1 LYFFGG
7 VASFPVRKH
16 LAESFVS
23 YQINYQD
30 DAMMCFHTGFTLN
43 GTNGSDPGSSQMA
56 KKSSFAN
63 VSSKNAKTNY

>member
-43 GTNGSDPGSSQMA
+43 GQTEVTLAAHRWRKNHLSQMLQA
-56 KKSSFAN
+56 KMQ
-63 VSSKNAKTNY
+63 KNY